1 MYTWGSKH
9 YKFLT
14 KTCTVIYMFL
24 LNWDLC
30 IWHLYLY
37 MYDRKLSDALIRVNY
52 NIYGINLWLKYN
64 SKIVSSCRSIFM
76 KCLVKLDPVIVNDWL
91 DMKPVTPWKHFR
103 CLCFEIN
110 FQLFVDRLNFILYL
124 ERKEVIIYNVLLQTW
139 QSN

>member
-14 KTCTVIYMFL
+14 KAYTVIYMFL
-24 LNWDLC
+24 LNWALC

-76 KCLVKLDPVIVNDWL
+76 KYLVKLDPVIIDDWL
-91 DMKPVTPWKHFR
+91 DMKPVTPWKTFQVPLFR
-103 CLCFEIN
+103 NKLSIVCGQIK
-110 FQLFVDRLNFILYL
+110 LYL
-124 ERKEVIIYNVLLQTW
+124 VFGKKR
-139 QSN
+139 SNYI